1 MIINDTQVQTLI
13 EALPYLRDFKDKT
26 IVVKYG
32 GNAMLNDQ
40 IKNKVLQ
47 DIVFLQCAGM
57 RPVVVH
63 GGGPEI
69 TAMLMQAGKKSEF
82 VSGLRVTDAESVGIA
97 EMALVGKINTDLV
110 ARLNMLGG
118 CAVGLN
124 GKDANLVQA
133 KKHLADVYENG
144 EVNLVDIGY
153 VGNVEHV
160 NTELIEVL
168 LANGFIPVIAPTGV
182 GSSGETYNIN
192 ADSVAGEIAGALKAE
207 KLLVLT
213 DVRGI
218 YSDYRDESSFI
229 STLTFEKAQ
238 ELIIRGKIDGGM
250 IPKVRACITALSGGA
265 KKTHII
271 DGRAEHTILME
282 IFSDSGVGTEVVK
295 ELR

>member
-1 MIINDTQVQTLI
+1 MIDCQVQTLV
-13 EALPYLRDFKDKT
+13 EALPYLSKFKNKT

-32 GNAMLNDQ
+32 GNAMLNDEL
-40 IKNKVLQ
+40 KNKVLQ

-69 TAMLMQAGKKSEF
+69 TRMLMQAGKKSEF

-110 ARLNMLGG
+110 ARLNTLGG
-118 CAVGLN
+118 KAVGLN
-124 GKDANLVQA
+124 GKDATLIQA

-153 VGNVEHV
+153 VGNVEKV

-168 LANGFIPVIAPTGV
+168 LDAGFIPVIAPTGV
-182 GSSGETYNIN
+182 GAQGETYNIN
-192 ADSVAGEIAGALKAE
+192 ADSVAGEVAGALKAE

-218 YSDYRDESSFI
+218 YSDYRDENSFI

-282 IFSDSGVGTEVVK
+282 ILSDKGVGTEVVK
-295 ELR
+295 ELK

>member
-1 MIINDTQVQTLI
+1 MLMNDSQVQTLV
-13 EALPYLRDFKDKT
+13 EALPYLSKFKNKT

-32 GNAMLNDQ
+32 GNAMLNDEL
-40 IKNKVLQ
+40 KNKVLQ

-69 TAMLMQAGKKSEF
+69 TRMLMQAGKKSEF

-110 ARLNMLGG
+110 ARLNTLGG
-118 CAVGLN
+118 KAVGLN
-124 GKDANLVQA
+124 GKDASLIQA

-153 VGNVEHV
+153 VGNVEKV

-168 LANGFIPVIAPTGV
+168 LDAGFIPVIAPTGV
-182 GSSGETYNIN
+182 GAQGETYNIN
-192 ADSVAGEIAGALKAE
+192 ADSVAGEVAGALKAE

-218 YSDYRDESSFI
+218 YSDYRDENSFI

-282 IFSDSGVGTEVVK
+282 ILSDKGVGTEVVK
-295 ELR
+295 ELK

>member
-1 MIINDTQVQTLI
+1 MLMNDSQVQTLV
-13 EALPYLRDFKDKT
+13 EALPYLSKFKNKT

-32 GNAMLNDQ
+32 GNAMLNDEL
-40 IKNKVLQ
+40 KNKVLQ

-69 TAMLMQAGKKSEF
+69 TRMLMQAGKKSEF

-110 ARLNMLGG
+110 ARLNTLGG
-118 CAVGLN
+118 KAVGLN
-124 GKDANLVQA
+124 GKDATLIQA

-153 VGNVEHV
+153 VGNVEKV
-160 NTELIEVL
+160 NTELIDVL
-168 LANGFIPVIAPTGV
+168 LDAGFIPVIAPTGV
-182 GSSGETYNIN
+182 GAQGETYNIN
-192 ADSVAGEIAGALKAE
+192 ADSVAGEVAGALKAE

-218 YSDYRDESSFI
+218 YSDYRDENSFI

-271 DGRAEHTILME
+271 DGRAEHTIL
-282 IFSDSGVGTEVVK
+282 IW
-295 ELR
+295 RR